1 MTNREEAKVEEY
13 QSFGRCFLYC
23 LSLVFFLFLVI
34 SGIAMVVVGV
44 YLFARDLELSV
55 IPMRKIG
62 LSQEI
67 ALGLSIMTSLS
78 EILAALLFLDLKE
91 VEKAIKNE
99 SVYRIILPVLNEK
112 TLVGAR
118 IFFVLMFLYDLGT
131 NIWGSY
137 LSNPNPITFSLE
149 TIFLT
154 LSEYFLIL
162 GLAIVLA
169 IVWFGQRTL
178 SQMRQGG
185 RQVSD
190 LSSEV

>member
-1 MTNREEAKVEEY
+1 MEEY
-13 QSFGRCFLYC
+13 HSFGRCFLYC
-23 LSLVFFLFLVI
+23 LSLVFFFFLVI

-149 TIFLT
+149 TVFLT

-169 IVWFGQRTL
+169 IVWFGTRTL
-178 SQMRQGG
+178 SQMRQGE
-185 RQVSD
+185 QISD
-190 LSSEV
+190 LSPE